1 MIDSIGRILFGDVNP
16 SGRLPVT
23 FERPWEDDPVH
34 DNYYPKVGR
43 SSDQFELRGKLT
55 LAASGGR

>member
-1 MIDSIGRILFGDVNP
+1 LAEVLFGDVNA

-23 FERPWEDDPVH
+23 FERRWEDNPVH
-34 DNYYPKVGR
+34 DSYYPEVGR

-55 LAASGGR
+55 LAASGADRKDS